1 MENTQDEN
9 IPDSTSLFKSLYER
23 ELAKQNRRIRQRQYR
38 LMKKEKEAI
47 LQQRYDQL
55 KTNFRILEVNYH
67 LMSQQSRM
75 HEDKAREYK
84 EMCQALINQLSKRHD
99 ISSPIECIEIEE
111 CTTENDNNEITHEVI
126 I

>member
-9 IPDSTSLFKSLYER
+9 IPDSTSLFKTLYER

-67 LMSQQSRM
+67 LMSQQNKM
-75 HEDKAREYK
+75 HEAKAREYK
-84 EMCQALINQLSKRHD
+84 ELCEVLINQLAKKHV
-99 ISSPIECIEIEE
+99 ISSPVECIEIEE
-111 CTTENDNNEITHEVI
+111 CTIENDNNEITHEAI

>member
-9 IPDSTSLFKSLYER
+9 IPDSTSLFKTLYER

-75 HEDKAREYK
+75 HEAKAREYK
-84 EMCQALINQLSKRHD
+84 ELCEALINKLAKKHD
-99 ISSPIECIEIEE
+99 ISSPVIEIEE
-111 CTTENDNNEITHEVI
+111 CTIENDNNEITHEVI